1 MLRIQYSCVV
11 ISGDISHS
19 GGGKWS
25 IPIKLTSSDRKIKLQ
40 RYEMARDIKK
50 VDAKGRF
57 FIPAKQKE
65 LLGTEVVVTN
75 SLDVGYLCVY
85 SKDHFENIVKT
96 QLSKLN
102 SMDSN
107 VRKIKRA
114 IIGEACEVNVD
125 SQGRI
130 SVNSEL
136 WERIGANPGDEI
148 CVFNDDGKLDIC
160 TKNFYDNEDHDL
172 SGIEGLETKYYVEG
186 L

>member
-1 MLRIQYSCVV
+1 MADFSNDTLRHRINQAC
-11 ISGDISHS
+11 
-19 GGGKWS
+19 KR
-25 IPIKLTSSDRKIKLQ
+25 LR
-40 RYEMARDIKK
+40 MRDIKK

-65 LLGTEVVVTN
+65 LLGAEVVVTN

-85 SKDHFENIVKT
+85 SKDHFENVVKT

-102 SMDSN
+102 TMDAN
-107 VRKIKRA
+107 AHKIKRA
-114 IIGEACEVNVD
+114 IIGEAYEVSVD

-136 WERIGANPGDEI
+136 WDRIGAKPGDEI

>member
-1 MLRIQYSCVV
+1 MADFSNNTLQTSQNQACKRLR
-11 ISGDISHS
+11 
-19 GGGKWS
+19 
-25 IPIKLTSSDRKIKLQ
+25 
-40 RYEMARDIKK
+40 MRDIKK

-57 FIPAKQKE
+57 FIPSKQKE
-65 LLGTEVVVTN
+65 LLGAEVVVTN

-85 SKDHFENIVKT
+85 SKDHFEALKA

-130 SVNSEL
+130 AVNSEL
-136 WERIGANPGDEI
+136 WDRISAKPGDEI

-160 TKNFYDNEDHDL
+160 TKSFYDNEDHDL

>member
-1 MLRIQYSCVV
+1 MV
-11 ISGDISHS
+11 IRGDNSHS

-25 IPIKLTSSDRKIKLQ
+25 KTGRGPHFNTKSCENERLR
-40 RYEMARDIKK
+40 MRDIKK

-57 FIPAKQKE
+57 FIPSKQKE
-65 LLGTEVVVTN
+65 LLGAEVVVTN

-85 SKDHFENIVKT
+85 SKDHFEALKA

-114 IIGEACEVNVD
+114 IIGEACEVSVD

-136 WERIGANPGDEI
+136 WDRINAKPGDEI

-160 TKNFYDNEDHDL
+160 TKCFYDNEDHDL

>member
-1 MLRIQYSCVV
+1 MV

-85 SKDHFENIVKT
+85 SKDHFENVVKT